1 MREMRKD
8 DLRLLPDEETRAIAA
23 EVPDL
28 RLLFV
33 EYVERAVMA
42 TPPKSLIVAGKPD
55 TLSFGDLQQLTR
67 KGLDELR
74 RRLRSA

>member
-1 MREMRKD
+1 MRKD

-23 EVPDL
+23 EVPAL